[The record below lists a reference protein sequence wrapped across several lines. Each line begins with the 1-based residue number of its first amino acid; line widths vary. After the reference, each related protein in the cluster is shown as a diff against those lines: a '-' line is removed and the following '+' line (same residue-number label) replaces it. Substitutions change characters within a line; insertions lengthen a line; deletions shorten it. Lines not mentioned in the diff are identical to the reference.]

1 MFYFRSR
8 TSLRKYFN
16 YENFPI
22 YGIPQDYATGF
33 LYTYSIEKW
42 EAWLKQF
49 SLQTN
54 TDYKACTRRNSNKE
68 SDRVELSIGAKR
80 QGYKITWQQS
90 YNCSRGGKPQ
100 YKVSRS
106 THPKPKG
113 RVRNDP
119 GSRLMDCKAT
129 LNVLLLKVDSGD
141 HILQVP
147 FPLTSAHTN
156 HSPTSLA
163 DLHFHKPL
171 PKVMEKVELLTS
183 HSHFNQMNLKLAL
196 WDWINH
202 ELIPDRY
209 PHCQTLR
216 VWQMVLSYQC
226 NPINLIVESLHAW
239 LA

>member
-106 THPKPKG
+106 THPKPKV

-141 HILQVP
+141 HILQVS

-171 PKVMEKVELLTS
+171 PKVMEKVELPTS
-183 HSHFNQMNLKLAL
+183 LSHLNQMNLKLAL
-196 WDWINH
+196 RDWINH
-202 ELIPDRY
+202 ELIPDHLQQGILTAKPSEYNRRY
-209 PHCQTLR
+209 YPTNAIQ
-216 VWQMVLSYQC
+216 S
-226 NPINLIVESLHAW
+226 I
-239 LA
+239 